1 MLCQFHDQQEANARH
16 QIEQYKVERKM
27 KTRFIKSVI
36 ATAETADVQMP
47 WTRGKR
53 RQAFIHKRKEQAKH
67 TRKFA

>member
-1 MLCQFHDQQEANARH
+1 
-16 QIEQYKVERKM
+16 M